1 VIPSAGHLF
10 YVADVSSPVL
20 DDADAHHAARVLRL
34 RDGEALTVGDG
45 AGRWRRARWVGRG
58 IEPDGDVAT
67 EAPPARPVAVGFALV
82 KGSKPEL
89 VVQKLTELGVDRIVP
104 FTAARSVVRWD
115 PSRAER
121 AQARLA
127 ATARQAGMQSRRAW
141 LPALDEVSTFDGA
154 LDALPDVALA
164 DRGGRPLHSDDS
176 ALLVGPEGGWDPAE
190 RADRDAVAL
199 ADGVLRAETA
209 AVVAGALLT
218 AFRSGR
224 FQRGG

>member
-20 DDADAHHAARVLRL
+20 DDADAHHASRVLRL
-34 RDGEALTVGDG
+34 REGEALTVGDG
-45 AGRWRRARWVGRG
+45 VGRWRPARWVGRA
-58 IEPDGDVAT
+58 IEPDGEVAI
-67 EAPPARPVAVGFALV
+67 EAPSTRPVAVGFALV

-104 FTAARSVVRWD
+104 FTAARSIVRWD
-115 PSRAER
+115 PARAER

-141 LPALDEVSTFDGA
+141 LPTLDEVSTFDGA
-154 LDALPDVALA
+154 LGALPGVALA
-164 DRGGRPLHSDDS
+164 DRGGRALQLDDT
-176 ALLVGPEGGWDPAE
+176 AVLVGPEGGWDPVE
-190 RADRDAVAL
+190 RAGRDAVAL

-218 AFRSGR
+218 AFRSGLL
-224 FQRGG
+224 QRGG

>member
-20 DDADAHHAARVLRL
+20 DDRDAHHALRVLRL

-67 EAPPARPVAVGFALV
+67 EPAVARHVAVGFALV

-115 PSRAER
+115 PERAGR

-127 ATARQAGMQSRRAW
+127 ETARLAGMQSRRAW
-141 LPALDEVSTFDGA
+141 LPALDSVTSFDA
-154 LDALPDVALA
+154 ILDALPGAPLA
-164 DRGGRPLHSDDS
+164 DRGGRPVGPDDT

-190 RADRDAVAL
+190 RTGRDAVGL
-199 ADGVLRAETA
+199 GDGVLRAETA

-218 AFRSGR
+218 ALRSGHL
-224 FQRGG
+224 QRGG